1 MRNRWIGMIVLVI
14 AVLVFSPG
22 MQAQTAPPSGAA
34 KAIPNLSGLWESPP
48 DPTPRPRGT
57 ELCANGGCRAALGL
71 PPAPEVSK
79 NLEEPQMLPWA
90 EQQYKTIRQGSRN
103 ANGNPPRN

>member
-1 MRNRWIGMIVLVI
+1 MRNRLIVAIVLVI

-22 MQAQTAPPSGAA
+22 MRAQTAPPSGAA
-34 KAIPNLSGLWESPP
+34 KGIPNLSGLWEAPP

-71 PPAPEVSK
+71 PPPPDLSK
-79 NLEEPQMLPWA
+79 NLQ
-90 EQQYKTIRQGSRN
+90 
-103 ANGNPPRN
+103 